1 MTAERARAV
10 EARETPYSFAVL
22 RVVPHVY
29 VGSCAAV
36 AVVLHAPTARYIGMR
51 ALTDPVAIAAR
62 APEVD
67 VELLCRY
74 LSTYQ
79 AACAAD
85 PTAGALA
92 LGSPSERFHWLT
104 APRSDVLQSSPVHA
118 GLAED
123 PARALEDLFREYVL
137 RPASEPRDV

>member
-1 MTAERARAV
+1 MTSER
-10 EARETPYSFAVL
+10 ARETPYSFAVL

-51 ALTDPVAIAAR
+51 ALTDPAAIAAR

-85 PTAGALA
+85 ASAGALA

-104 APRSDVLQSSPVHA
+104 APRSDVIQSGPVHEGICA
-118 GLAED
+118 D
-123 PARALEDLFREYVL
+123 PEREIETLFRELV
-137 RPASEPRDV
+137 RP

>member
-1 MTAERARAV
+1 MTADTLAEIEGRGI
-10 EARETPYSFAVL
+10 PYSFAVL

-51 ALTDPVAIAAR
+51 ALSDPATVAAR
-62 APEVD
+62 APDVD

-74 LSTYQ
+74 LTTYQ
-79 AACAAD
+79 AACSAD
-85 PTAGALA
+85 PSAGALA

-104 APRSDVLQSSPVHA
+104 APRSDVIQSGPVHEGICA
-118 GLAED
+118 D
-123 PARALEDLFREYVL
+123 PEREIETLFRELV
-137 RPASEPRDV
+137 RP